1 MPPPS
6 DNDPQPANGDAEAD
20 KARAEREAYLGET
33 LYHFLGHGSTKE
45 LMYIFDSI
53 VRRGLLMTVGDK
65 NGNLDRLAY
74 EIAPQRNYSYELM
87 QKSRVCFTD
96 IPRNKLSSH
105 SGEYGR
111 FAIGFSRKTIISWG
125 GNPVLYVP
133 NHVDSPLTS
142 VIGAM
147 IDGVCYSA
155 ACLDVLENAGDLQI
169 IMGTYE
175 FVGQERREFLS
186 RCRNSIKHLMAFVK
200 QMSHNDTND
209 YSYLYE
215 REWRIVGGLAV
226 NGQEIARK
234 LTPDEKTEL
243 CEKQSRWRQPLEVV
257 GTPFFHKEHTAM
269 IDLFMLFN
277 GVGESTVAKNIEHIL
292 VPSVQMQDSVNRY
305 MIEHAHMFAD
315 VPPTL
320 SLLDI

>member
-1 MPPPS
+1 
-6 DNDPQPANGDAEAD
+6 
-20 KARAEREAYLGET
+20 
-33 LYHFLGHGSTKE
+33 
-45 LMYIFDSI
+45 
-53 VRRGLLMTVGDK
+53 
-65 NGNLDRLAY
+65 
-74 EIAPQRNYSYELM
+74 M
-87 QKSRVCFTD
+87 QTPRVCFTD
-96 IPRNKLSSH
+96 IPRYKLYSH

-142 VIGAM
+142 VMGGIINGLCHATTFLE
-147 IDGVCYSA
+147 V
-155 ACLDVLENAGDLQI
+155 LDNYCSGGLKPFIKPDIHNGDDLPI
-169 IMGTYE
+169 IMGTHW
-175 FVGQERREFLS
+175 FVGQERRDFLT
-186 RCRNSIKHLMAFVK
+186 RCRNSIVHLLAFVK
-200 QMSHNDTND
+200 QMSHNKMND
-209 YSYLYE
+209 YRYMYE
-215 REWRIVGGLAV
+215 REWRIVGGLV
-226 NGQEIARK
+226 INGQKIARK

-269 IDLFMLFN
+269 IDLFLLFN
-277 GVGESTVAKNIEHIL
+277 GIGELTVAKTIEHIV
-292 VPSVQMQDSVNRY
+292 VPSLQMQDSVNRY